1 MRLIRKL
8 DCVVIFSLIIF
19 SFVFYFIT
27 NNSFRTNKE
36 NNVSK
41 KAVITIDGK
50 IYKEIKLTKGH
61 NEEIEIKS
69 KYGENVIAI
78 EDGSVHMHE
87 SDCKDRICLKMG
99 TISTPGDSIIC
110 LPNRLMVKIV
120 SEDKN
125 NDELDLIL
133 K

>member
-1 MRLIRKL
+1 MKLMKKL
-8 DCVVIFSLIIF
+8 DYVVILVLIIF
-19 SFVFYFIT
+19 SVVLYFIT
-27 NNSFRTNKE
+27 NNSFSGIGEDVN
-36 NNVSK
+36 K

-50 IYKEIKLTKGH
+50 IYKEIELAKGH

-69 KYGENVIAI
+69 QYGENVITI
-78 EDGSVHMHE
+78 EDGRVHMHE
-87 SDCKDRICLKMG
+87 SDCKDRICIRMG
-99 TISTPGDSIIC
+99 EISTPGDSIIC

-125 NDELDLIL
+125 NDELDMIL